1 MVRQG
6 GRVELWSGKVG
17 CGEAVQAGRGLLGY
31 GGVRYVRARRSSY
44 GVFRSVKARPVEAVQ
59 VCWGLVSW
67 VTAYQGMAVELS

>member
-44 GVFRSVKARPVEAVQ
+44 GVFRSVKARPVEAVG
-59 VCWGLVSW
+59 VRCVSVLLVLVSF
-67 VTAYQGMAVELS
+67 VKAV